1 MVSEGEKVRSKD
13 NKLGQAGPSCA
24 KLGQAGPSWAKLS
37 PRKGSR
43 EVGNALMNQFIAKG
57 RIVLKDNR
65 IVLKDNRTFLWK
77 PGIRI
82 RRRLSAN

>member
-1 MVSEGEKVRSKD
+1 MVSEEEKVRYRI
-13 NKLGQAGPSCA
+13 KL
-24 KLGQAGPSWAKLS
+24 AKLS

-57 RIVLKDNR
+57 RIVLM
-65 IVLKDNRTFLWK
+65 DNRTFFWK
-77 PGIRI
+77 FSEEEKLGSRI